1 MTNKIKILHLEDSFK
16 DSELVHSFIES
27 GEIDHEYFLAENEK
41 DFIRILGTENI
52 DIILSDY
59 SLPGYN
65 GNDALKFARE
75 KYPQLPFIFVSGKI
89 EENAAIDAML
99 NGATD
104 YVLKNK
110 PERLVPAINRAMYEH
125 ELVINRKQA
134 EINLREKN
142 ILIEAQNQKYIQI
155 NKELEFQNREKG
167 KRADELII
175 ANIELAFQNKE
186 KEKRAAELIIA
197 NKELIFQN
205 REKEKRAD
213 EFIIA
218 NIELAFQNK
227 EKEKR
232 AAELIIAN
240 KELIF
245 QNREKGKRADEL
257 IIANREL
264 AFQNKEK
271 EIRAAELIIANKEL
285 AFQNNEK
292 EKRANEYSILN
303 EELTRSLNQIQNINN
318 ELVIAKNNAEE
329 SDKLKSAFL
338 ANMSHE
344 IRTPLNA
351 IIGFSVFL
359 LDPGLSKENLEDFI
373 QIINTNSQ
381 HLLSIISDIMDISKM
396 ETGQF
401 AIDSELVDIGKLI
414 NELFIT
420 YKKLVDPQKINLNCV
435 CDRPNDLIQIKTDG
449 NRIKQ
454 VICNLLNN
462 AIKFTEK
469 GKIEFGYRIKE
480 NFMEFYVKDNGIGI
494 APENQ
499 NIVFQRFRQVEATN
513 HQLNGGNGL
522 GLSISKAIVEKLG
535 GTIFVRSE
543 LGKGS
548 NFVFTIPYK
557 KETKNTVIPAF
568 PSESGQY

>member
-167 KRADELII
+167 KRADEL
-175 ANIELAFQNKE
+175 
-186 KEKRAAELIIA
+186 
-197 NKELIFQN
+197 
-205 REKEKRAD
+205 
-213 EFIIA
+213 IIA